1 MVRLAGMS
9 IALVLFVAVFSAC
22 GKSPSG
28 IEGVAFASGG
38 PFPGDPQP
46 ITSARVFVHEN
57 DAAGKLV
64 ATVVTDPEGR
74 FKLELEPGTYS
85 LDLTTRTGYPLRD
98 TAHVTSG
105 DYAQVELLLPM
116 K

>member
-1 MVRLAGMS
+1 MVRFAGIA
-9 IALVLFVAVFSAC
+9 IALVLLIVVFSAC

-28 IEGVAFASGG
+28 VEGVAFASGG

-46 ITSARVFVHEN
+46 IASAKVFVHEN
-57 DAAGKLV
+57 DAAGKVV
-64 ATVVTDPEGR
+64 ATAVTGPDGK

-85 LDLTTRTGYPLRD
+85 VDLTTRTGYPLKD

-105 DYAQVELLLPM
+105 EYAQVELVLPM